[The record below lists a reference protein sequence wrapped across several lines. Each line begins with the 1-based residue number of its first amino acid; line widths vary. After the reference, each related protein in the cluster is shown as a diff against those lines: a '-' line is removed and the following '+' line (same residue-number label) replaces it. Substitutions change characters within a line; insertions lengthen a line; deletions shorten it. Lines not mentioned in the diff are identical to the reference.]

1 MTGFLFAL
9 SLEVMWIPF
18 VVYGALLVLQL
29 WTRSSIPLQV
39 LEVWAMSM
47 ALVVGVYLGHRWG
60 TGDFPSRPNPLHL
73 FGGGAAWALLGSGVA
88 VLATMIR
95 VQIEKRLLR
104 RR

>member
-1 MTGFLFAL
+1 L

-29 WTRSSIPLQV
+29 RTRSSIPLQV

-73 FGGGAAWALLGSGVA
+73 FGGGATWALLGSGVA